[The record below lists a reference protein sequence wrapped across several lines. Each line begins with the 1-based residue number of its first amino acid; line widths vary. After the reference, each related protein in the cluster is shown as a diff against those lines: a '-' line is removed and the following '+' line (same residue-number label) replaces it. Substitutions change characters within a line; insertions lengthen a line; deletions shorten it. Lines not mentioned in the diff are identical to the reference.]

1 MNRFTPHAEVTRHVE
16 SMPPGPRIGA
26 LFDFDG
32 TLVAG
37 YSALVFLREHLL
49 HGHLGPDDLS
59 DLVAAMTNLATG
71 RISFPEAML
80 ASARMFRGVS
90 ERAYEQFAQEVFRTH
105 LSAIIYPEARALV
118 QAHLRKKHTVVVVSS
133 ATPYQVRPAALDLGI
148 EHVLSTGLEVVNGRF
163 TGRLAEPACWGP
175 AKVAAA
181 ERFCERQKV
190 DLARSVFYSDSFDDL
205 ALLERVGE
213 PRVLNPDAKLR
224 QTAED
229 RGWPIQKFQDRGSV
243 GITDYL
249 RALGVYGSLVA
260 SALVGLGVWGLG
272 GSKNDGRNAMVAL
285 WADIAAALVGL
296 KLEVI
301 GEDKLWA
308 NRPAVIITNHQSQ
321 ADAIVMLKLLRGN
334 FAAVGK
340 KEITQIP
347 LVSQAI
353 QFAGVIPI
361 DRQDHAKAIESMRP
375 LLHAIRAEKRF
386 AVVAVEGTRSVST
399 TPGPFKKGA
408 FHIAME
414 AGVPIIPVII
424 HNGIDVQPRGEFI
437 FRPATVRVEVLDPI
451 DVSTWQAGNM
461 DRQIAAVRDLYLR
474 KLGIVPDTTKARAPA
489 RRPVQRANK
498 RIRRPAVA
506 VP

>member
-1 MNRFTPHAEVTRHVE
+1 MNHFTPHADVTRHVE
-16 SMPPGPRIGA
+16 AMRPGPRIGA
-26 LFDFDG
+26 FFDFDG

-49 HGHLGPDDLS
+49 RGQLGPDDLL

-71 RISFPEAML
+71 RMSFPDAMQ

-90 ERAYEQFAQEVFRTH
+90 ERAYEQFAQEIFRSH
-105 LSAIIYPEARALV
+105 LSGIIYPEARALV

-148 EHVLSTGLEVVNGRF
+148 DHQLCTGLEVVNGRF
-163 TGRLAEPACWGP
+163 TGRLVEPTCWGP
-175 AKVAAA
+175 GKVTAA
-181 ERFCERQKV
+181 ERFCKQHKV

-229 RGWPIQKFQDRGSV
+229 RGWPIQKFQNRSSTGMFA
-243 GITDYL
+243 YL
-249 RALGVYGSLVA
+249 RALGVYGSLVG
-260 SALVGLGVWGLG
+260 SALVGLVVWGLS
-272 GSKNDGRNAMVAL
+272 GSRNDGRNAMVAL

-301 GEDKLWA
+301 GEEKLWA

-361 DRQDHAKAIESMRP
+361 DRQDHTKAIESMRP

-424 HNGIDVQPRGEFI
+424 HNGIDMQPRGEFI
-437 FRPATVRVEVLDPI
+437 FRPATVCVEVLDPI
-451 DVSTWQAGNM
+451 DVSTWQAGDM
-461 DRQIAAVRDLYLR
+461 DRHIAAVRDLYLR
-474 KLGIVPDTTKARAPA
+474 RLGISPDTAKAPA
-489 RRPVQRANK
+489 PVQRANK
-498 RIRRPAVA
+498 RTRRPAVA

>member
-1 MNRFTPHAEVTRHVE
+1 
-16 SMPPGPRIGA
+16 
-26 LFDFDG
+26 
-32 TLVAG
+32 
-37 YSALVFLREHLL
+37 
-49 HGHLGPDDLS
+49 
-59 DLVAAMTNLATG
+59 
-71 RISFPEAML
+71 
-80 ASARMFRGVS
+80 
-90 ERAYEQFAQEVFRTH
+90 
-105 LSAIIYPEARALV
+105 
-118 QAHLRKKHTVVVVSS
+118 VVVVSS
-133 ATPYQVRPAALDLGI
+133 ATRYQVRPAALDLGI
-148 EHVLSTGLEVVNGRF
+148 EHLLCTELEVVDGRF
-163 TGRLAEPACWGP
+163 TGRLVEPACWGP
-175 AKVAAA
+175 GKVAAA
-181 ERFCERQKV
+181 EEFCEQQKV
-190 DLARSVFYSDSFDDL
+190 DLAGSVFYSDSFDDL
-205 ALLERVGE
+205 ALLQRVGQ

-224 QTAED
+224 RIAED
-229 RGWPIQKFQDRGSV
+229 RGWPIQKFQDRSSA
-243 GITDYL
+243 GISDYL
-249 RALGVYGSLVA
+249 RALGVYGSLVG
-260 SALVGLGVWGLG
+260 SALVGLGVWGFS
-272 GSKNDGRNAMVAL
+272 GSRNDGRNAMVAL

-296 KLEVI
+296 RLEVI
-301 GEDKLWA
+301 GEEKLWA

-361 DRQDHAKAIESMRP
+361 DRQDHARAIESMRP

-451 DVSTWQAGNM
+451 DVSTWQAGDM
-461 DRQIAAVRDLYLR
+461 ERHIAAVRDLYLH
-474 KLGIVPDTTKARAPA
+474 KLGIVPDIARPPRQA
-489 RRPVQRANK
+489 QRANK
-498 RIRRPAVA
+498 GTRRRAVA
-506 VP
+506 EP